1 MIKIDSF
8 RQNYTKNS
16 LEESKMLQ
24 NPIFQLEQWLEN
36 AIESKI
42 LEPNA
47 MVLSTVDIENRP
59 HARVVLAKGISEEGI
74 QFFTNYNSNKAQDL
88 EKNKQA
94 CLTFFYPEM
103 ERQVRI
109 EGIVDKITLQE
120 SEKYFHSR
128 PFESQIG
135 AWVSNQSQVIHSR
148 EILEDKQKEL
158 QLQFK
163 DKVVPLPDFW
173 GGYILKPTYFE
184 FWQGRANR
192 LHDRIVYELK
202 NNKWEIFRL
211 AP

>member
-163 DKVVPLPDFW
+163 NKVVPLPDFW

>member
-109 EGIVDKITLQE
+109 EGNVEKIKSQE

-135 AWVSNQSQVIHSR
+135 AWVSNQSEVIHSR

-184 FWQGRANR
+184 FWQGRASR